1 MGLELDMKA
10 VERGVIEDIA
20 DRLMNEDRLSEI
32 VRKDIDSRI
41 SALFAE
47 RVEVQI
53 VAAIDSAVN
62 EGFDREYQAVDS
74 FGSQV
79 GDKTTIRKRLSK
91 LTKEY
96 WSARVDAHGKAKK
109 DSYGTSMTRAE
120 YTMVKACGEDFNKQ
134 LRQEAVNVTAALKD
148 GLRKEFRQWIDT
160 ALGDLFKV
168 RSTMDKDEGRRHG

>member
-1 MGLELDMKA
+1 MGIELDMKA
-10 VERGVIEDIA
+10 VERGVIEELA
-20 DRLMNEDRLSEI
+20 DRIMDEDKLSEA
-32 VRKDIDSRI
+32 VRKDIDLRI

-53 VAAIDSAVN
+53 IAAIDHTMN

-79 GDKTTIRKRLSK
+79 GDKTTIRKRLAR

-120 YTMVKACGEDFNKQ
+120 YTMMKACGEDFGKQ
-134 LRQEAVNVTAALKD
+134 LRQEAVNVTASLKD
-148 GLRKEFRQWIDT
+148 GLRKEFRQWIDST
-160 ALGDLFKV
+160 LGDLFKV
-168 RSTMDKDEGRRHG
+168 QSQMDKEEGRKRG

>member
-10 VERGVIEDIA
+10 VERGVIEEIA
-20 DRLMNEDRLSEI
+20 DRLMDEDQLSEA

-41 SALFAE
+41 SVLFAE
-47 RVEVQI
+47 RVEIQI
-53 VAAIDSAVN
+53 VAAIDHAVN
-62 EGFDREYQAVDS
+62 EGFDREYQAVDN

-79 GDKTTIRKRLSK
+79 GDKTTIRKRLAK

-96 WSARVDAHGKAKK
+96 WSARVDAHGKAEK

-120 YTMVKACGEDFNKQ
+120 YTMMKACGEDFNKQ

-148 GLRKEFRQWIDT
+148 GLRNEFRQWIDS

-168 RSTMDKDEGRRHG
+168 QSQMDKDEGRRRG